1 MLPKLNKLVTHSQ
14 LTRKEMNHT
23 RMIIA
28 IAVPMI
34 LLLQGTVVITNH
46 EVKAQSTGN
55 DDVGKYLKGLT
66 SSACKEKP
74 RDIPTI
80 VIPSNHPGKTGGIT
94 AFGNADAG
102 HGNNGPISIGGN
114 SNSGKS
120 VPSSNS
126 DAAANH
132 GNGGVALCGSAN
144 GK

>member
-1 MLPKLNKLVTHSQ
+1 MDMLPKSNKSVTHSQ

-28 IAVPMI
+28 LVIPMI

-46 EVKAQSTGN
+46 EVKAQSKGS
-55 DDVGKYLKGLT
+55 DDVGKYLEGLAN
-66 SSACKEKP
+66 SACKEKP
-74 RDIPTI
+74 QDIPTI

-94 AFGNADAG
+94 AFGNANAEN
-102 HGNNGPISIGGN
+102 GNNGPISIGG
-114 SNSGKS
+114 STNSGKS
-120 VPSSNS
+120 GPS